1 MIKRYECFT
10 EWGGTNYDAT
20 PTDDGPWVRY
30 EDHAEAM
37 QKLWHTAYTRENVN
51 SEALATLRAEVERW
65 VKKVAHL
72 KLAAEKAEREKALF
86 DAATDA
92 IKAEVWDRDH
102 GGSGVM
108 DDSDLAMLHEAL
120 EAHPLNKAEIGEEE
134 IAVLRAITEHWEK
147 AVAHLP
153 TPQEDRDDG

>member
-37 QKLWHTAYTRENVN
+37 QKLWQTAYTRENV
-51 SEALATLRAEVERW
+51 
-65 VKKVAHL
+65 